1 MARKLFIVARD
12 QEVLYVTLCRAL
24 AGESDVQILYD
35 RRTPARVGRRAAE
48 ERRLQFD
55 VGEQIRARGFGVVRL
70 EP

>member
-12 QEVLYVTLCRAL
+12 QETLYVTLCRAL

-35 RRTPARVGRRAAE
+35 RRTPPRAGRRVAD

-55 VGEQIRARGFGVVRL
+55 VDEQIRARGFGVVRL